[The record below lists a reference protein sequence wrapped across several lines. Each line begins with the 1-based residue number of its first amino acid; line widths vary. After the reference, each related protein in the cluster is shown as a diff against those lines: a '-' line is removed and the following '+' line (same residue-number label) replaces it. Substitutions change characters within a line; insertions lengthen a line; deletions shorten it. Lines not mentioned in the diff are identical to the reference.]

1 VTASALYDEP
11 GPRARRLILIGTVL
25 GTAVVAGVV
34 LLVVLRLNAKQQF
47 SAALWKP
54 LTDPGVQ
61 RALLRGLLATVK
73 AAGLS
78 IACAVVLG
86 AVLAAGRLSDHRWVR
101 VPAVAFIEFFRGIP
115 VLLMILFF
123 FIAFGEVLGTLG
135 SLVLSLALYNGS
147 VLAETYRAGISA
159 VPRGQAEAAYALGLR
174 KTQVM
179 TRILVPQAVR
189 IMLPAIISQCVVAL
203 KDTAL
208 GFVIAYEELLRTG
221 RLVYV
226 TFFNIIPTVIVVTV
240 LYVTLNLLVSG
251 LATWLEGR
259 TRRRTGRVIGLDL
272 ATEMGGGAAPVVRP

>member
-1 VTASALYDEP
+1 VSSALYDEP
-11 GPRARRLILIGTVL
+11 GPRGRRLILVGTVL
-25 GTAVVAGVV
+25 GAVLVLGVA
-34 LLVVLRLNAKQQF
+34 LLVVLRLNAKEQF
-47 SAALWKP
+47 ASALWKP

-61 RALLRGLLATVK
+61 RALGRGLLATVK
-73 AAGLS
+73 AAALS
-78 IACAVVLG
+78 IAAAVLLG

-101 VPAVAFIEFFRGIP
+101 LPAVAVIEFFRGIP

-123 FIAFGEVLGTLG
+123 FVAFGDVLGTLG
-135 SLVLSLALYNGS
+135 ALVLSLALYNGS
-147 VLAETYRAGISA
+147 VLAETYRAGILA
-159 VPRGQAEAAYALGLR
+159 VPRGQSEAAYAVGLR

-179 TRILVPQAVR
+179 TGILIPQAVR

-240 LYVTLNLLVSG
+240 LYVTLNLLLSA
-251 LATWLEGR
+251 LATWLE
-259 TRRRTGRVIGLDL
+259 RRARQRTGRVVAIDP
-272 ATEMGGGAAPVVRP
+272 ATEAG